1 MGKNKPKELNMKIK
15 PLFDRVVIKQVKT
28 EQEKNIGGL
37 VLPESSQERPLV
49 AEVLEVGDGLE
60 TDGKKG
66 EMVVKKGDKVL
77 FSKYAGSTYKIDN
90 EELIIIRQTDILAIL
105 K

>member
-1 MGKNKPKELNMKIK
+1 MKIQ
-15 PLFDRVVIKQVKT
+15 PLFDRVVIKQVKN
-28 EQEKNIGGL
+28 EKEKHVGGL

-49 AEVLEVGDGLE
+49 AEVIAVGEGLE
-60 TDGKKG
+60 TDGKLSK
-66 EMVVKKGDKVL
+66 MVVEKGDKVL